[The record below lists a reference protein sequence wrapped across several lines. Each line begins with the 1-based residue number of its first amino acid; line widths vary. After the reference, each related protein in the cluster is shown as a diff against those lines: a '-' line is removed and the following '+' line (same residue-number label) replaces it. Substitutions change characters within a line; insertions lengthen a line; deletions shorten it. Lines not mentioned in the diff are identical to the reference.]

1 MFLQLLCACS
11 HGLSPFWSTQLPVLI
26 AVSIF
31 GPTQPYIVEPGHDRC
46 KATKFQE
53 QAATDFVWRL
63 ENRTNSKMELP
74 MDRNGNWGEQE
85 AYFEGLNK
93 QNAKCSKENTAK
105 IYAELGAQLV
115 FKPSQVCKLHF
126 DIAI

>member
-1 MFLQLLCACS
+1 M
-11 HGLSPFWSTQLPVLI
+11 QLPVLI

-31 GPTQPYIVEPGHDRC
+31 GPTPSYIVEPGYDRC
-46 KATKFQE
+46 TATKFQE

-63 ENRTNSKMELP
+63 QNRTNSKMELP
-74 MDRNGNWGEQE
+74 MDLNGNWGEQE

-115 FKPSQVCKLHF
+115 FQPSQVCKLHF
-126 DIAI
+126 DIAIW

>member
-1 MFLQLLCACS
+1 VFLQLLCACS

-105 IYAELGAQLV
+105 NLCRIGRAARFQTQ
-115 FKPSQVCKLHF
+115 PSLQTAF
-126 DIAI
+126 